1 MTYKIPVF
9 ILALMTTSPL
19 IADWIKDAGR
29 LLCVPGT
36 VSHCVEGKVCSYE
49 LPESENIPEFIE
61 VDLKKKTL
69 SATKASGE
77 GRSTPILSQ
86 TRSDGYVFLQGV
98 ENGRTFSMVISEDTG
113 NLTFV
118 VAANGETAS
127 MFGGCT
133 PD

>member
-9 ILALMTTSPL
+9 ILALMTTSPV
-19 IADWIKDAGR
+19 IADSIKDAGR

-36 VSHCVEGKVCSYE
+36 VSHCVDGKGCSYE
-49 LPESENIPEFIE
+49 LPESESIPEFIE
-61 VDLKKKTL
+61 VDFKKKTL

-77 GRSTPILSQ
+77 DRTTPILSQ
-86 TRSDGYVFLQGV
+86 ARSGGYVFLQGV
-98 ENGRTFSMVISEDTG
+98 ENGRTFSMVISESSGD
-113 NLTFV
+113 LTFV
-118 VAANGETAS
+118 VATDGETAS

>member
-1 MTYKIPVF
+1 MIYKIPVF

-19 IADWIKDAGR
+19 IADSIKDAGR

-77 GRSTPILSQ
+77 DRTTPILSQ
-86 TRSDGYVFLQGV
+86 ARSDGYVFLQGA
-98 ENGRTFSMVISEDTG
+98 ENGRTFSMVISESSGD
-113 NLTFV
+113 LTFV
-118 VAANGETAS
+118 IAADGETAS
-127 MFGGCT
+127 MFGACT

>member
-1 MTYKIPVF
+1 MTYKIPAFV
-9 ILALMTTSPL
+9 LALIMTSPV
-19 IADWIKDAGR
+19 IADSIKDTGR

-36 VSHCVEGKVCSYE
+36 VAHCVDGQRCRSE

-77 GRSTPILSQ
+77 DRSTPILSQ
-86 TRSDGYVFLQGV
+86 VRSGGYLFLQGV
-98 ENGRTFSMVISEDTG
+98 ENGRTFSMVISESTG

-118 VAANGETAS
+118 VATDGETAS

>member
-1 MTYKIPVF
+1 MTYKIPAF
-9 ILALMTTSPL
+9 ILTLMMTSPV
-19 IADWIKDAGR
+19 IADSIKDAGR
-29 LLCVPGT
+29 LLCVPGA
-36 VSHCVEGKVCSYE
+36 VSHCVEGNGCNYE

-77 GRSTPILSQ
+77 DRTTPILSQ
-86 TRSDGYVFLQGV
+86 ARSGDYIFLQGV
-98 ENGRTFSMVISEDTG
+98 ENGRTFSLVISESTG
-113 NLTFV
+113 DLTFV
-118 VAANGETAS
+118 VAADGETAS